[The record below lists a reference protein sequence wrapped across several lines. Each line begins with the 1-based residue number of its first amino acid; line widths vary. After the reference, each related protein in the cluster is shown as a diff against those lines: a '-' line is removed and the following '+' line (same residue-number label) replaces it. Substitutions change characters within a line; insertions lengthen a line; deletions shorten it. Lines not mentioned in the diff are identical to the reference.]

1 MGREFLCTAGRIF
14 SDHCVVIV
22 EGECEENCCVLQVE
36 LLVINVYY

>member
-1 MGREFLCTAGRIF
+1 MGRELLGTAVRRI

-36 LLVINVYY
+36 GLVIVMW